1 MPPFP
6 VTVEVEDNFKEA
18 IHVEA
23 LPPMGTMLNIHGKG
37 TFKVREIEFHATPGD
52 AEPAKI
58 ILRCVPVLA
67 F

>member
-1 MPPFP
+1 
-6 VTVEVEDNFKEA
+6 
-18 IHVEA
+18 
-23 LPPMGTMLNIHGKG
+23 MGTMLNIHGKG